1 MNSLGRQDRRVQEG
15 KGLEAALEF
24 ARYVFWSGIIE
35 LCEEY
40 PQEHPL
46 KVDGAMMRWKCEEL
60 QRKVQDRYR
69 LNDGKP
75 HIERTE
81 LEEINRKLDLI
92 AGHVAKF
99 SPPEQGA
106 LPCPPSLHVID
117 GGAK

>member
-1 MNSLGRQDRRVQEG
+1 
-15 KGLEAALEF
+15 
-24 ARYVFWSGIIE
+24 
-35 LCEEY
+35 
-40 PQEHPL
+40 
-46 KVDGAMMRWKCEEL
+46 MMRWKCEEL

-99 SPPEQGA
+99 SPSEQGA
-106 LPCPPSLHVID
+106 LPCSPSLHVID